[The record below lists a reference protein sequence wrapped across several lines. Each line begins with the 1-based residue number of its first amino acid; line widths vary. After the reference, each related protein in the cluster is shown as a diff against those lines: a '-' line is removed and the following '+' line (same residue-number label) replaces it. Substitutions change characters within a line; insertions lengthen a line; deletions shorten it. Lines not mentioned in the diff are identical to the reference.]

1 MTHQKRGTVSDPRLR
16 FKYLFQG
23 AQSLLWDLLNRVVLR
38 PIDRVAFAIRYAYG
52 CFSNRFGGF
61 KVGIEIFRRRAN
73 IEGEAHH
80 GTANQID
87 LTCDVA
93 FFLARR

>member
-1 MTHQKRGTVSDPRLR
+1 
-16 FKYLFQG
+16 
-23 AQSLLWDLLNRVVLR
+23 
-38 PIDRVAFAIRYAYG
+38 
-52 CFSNRFGGF
+52 FSNRFGGF